1 MIVTPPYQQPDLEQH
16 INGTSQDLL
25 IFRVLLQP
33 PERLEPERVV
43 IPAP

>member
-1 MIVTPPYQQPDLEQH
+1 MIVTLPCQQPDPEQH

-25 IFRVLLQP
+25 IFRVPQQP
-33 PERLEPERVV
+33 PEHLELERVV